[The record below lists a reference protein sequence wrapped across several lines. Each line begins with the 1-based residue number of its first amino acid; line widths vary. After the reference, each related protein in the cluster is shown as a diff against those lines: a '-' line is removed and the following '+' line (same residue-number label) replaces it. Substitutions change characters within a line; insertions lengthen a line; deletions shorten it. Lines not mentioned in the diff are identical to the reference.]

1 MSTMSENKR
10 PRFYLM
16 DGTAFA
22 HRSFHAIK
30 RLTDPEG
37 RPTNAVFGF
46 TKTLLKLLREEAP
59 DYVAV
64 TFDTHAPTFRH
75 DIYAEYKATR
85 KKTPED
91 LVMQMPVIW
100 EVVDAL
106 GIEVVEKDGY
116 EADDLLGT
124 LARRA
129 EEAGMDVVIVT
140 GDKDLL
146 QLISPHTSVYDP
158 QSKSGRCTAENIHE
172 RFGLG
177 AQKVVDVMALWG
189 DSSDNVPGVPGIGEK
204 NAKELVSK
212 YGSLE
217 GLYENVD
224 EIEGKK
230 GETLRENRELA
241 FLSRRL
247 VRIDTD
253 VPLDLR
259 IEGCK
264 FEDVNGERAL
274 PIFKR
279 LNFHSLI
286 KEFAQ
291 SEKEELDYRVVED
304 PDALAH
310 LVEELGAAG
319 SFALD
324 LETTSEIPTQADIV
338 GVSFCFRPQTGVYVP
353 VGHVAAAL
361 LGTDGKQ
368 YKQISHEAFIA
379 SLKPL
384 LEDESVKKTGQNI
397 KYDMVVLARHG
408 VNLRGVDFDTMIA
421 SYLIDPT
428 GGRHNLGDLA
438 LRHLAHKMIPISD
451 LIGKGSKAITMD
463 RVPVDRVAQYCCE
476 DSDVTWRL
484 RELFEPMLEERGLTD
499 LFDEVEIP
507 LVSVLARME
516 LAGVKIDLAVFGQ
529 LASKLNSE
537 IERVAE
543 EIYELADERFN
554 INSSKQLQRVLFDK
568 LGLRRARKTKTGYS
582 TDVAVLER
590 LSAEHPLPEKLL
602 EYRTLE
608 KLRNT
613 YVKSLPKLMNTRTGR
628 IHTSFNQ
635 AVTAT
640 GRLSSSDPN
649 LQNIPIRMELGKQ
662 VRRGFVPGSDDMR
675 FVSADY
681 SQIELRFL
689 AHLSGDKNLTK
700 AFMKGEDIHG
710 ATAAKIFGASK
721 DQVTPEMRRRAK
733 VVNFGIIY
741 GMGPFRLAREFG
753 ISMDEAKRFIESYFN
768 IYPGIMEYIDRT
780 VAEAEEKG
788 YVSTVLNRRRYMPEL
803 RTAKGAER
811 QYAERAAINAPIQ
824 GSAADLIKIAMV
836 RLDAFLAEKHMSTR
850 LLLQVHD
857 ELLLEAPLDE
867 VETVKEETKRIMEN
881 AYTLNVPLKVDIG
894 VGRNWLESHS

>member
-1 MSTMSENKR
+1 
-10 PRFYLM
+10 LM

-46 TKTLLKLLREEAP
+46 TKTLLKLLREETP
-59 DYVAV
+59 DYMAV

-75 DIYAEYKATR
+75 KIYAEYKATR
-85 KKTPED
+85 KKTPDD
-91 LVMQMPVIW
+91 LVAQMPVIR

-106 GIEVVEKDGY
+106 GIQVVEKDGY
-116 EADDLLGT
+116 EADDLIGT

-129 EEAGMDVVIVT
+129 EEAGMDVVIVS

-146 QLISPHTSVYDP
+146 QMVSPHTSVYDP
-158 QSKSGRCTAENIHE
+158 QGKNGPCTAESIRE
-172 RFGLG
+172 RFGLD
-177 AQKVVDVMALWG
+177 ADKIVDVMALWG

-204 NAKELVSK
+204 NARELVSK

-224 EIEGKK
+224 EVKGKK
-230 GETLRENRELA
+230 GESLRENREIA
-241 FLSRRL
+241 FLSRQL
-247 VRIDTD
+247 VCIDTA
-253 VPLDLR
+253 VPLDL
-259 IEGCK
+259 ELEQCK
-264 FEDVNGERAL
+264 FEDVDGDRAL

-279 LNFHSLI
+279 LNFLSLV

-291 SEKEELDYRVVED
+291 SEKEEPEYRVVED
-304 PDALAH
+304 PIELER
-310 LVEELGAAG
+310 LVEELLAVG

-338 GVSFCFRPQTGVYVP
+338 GVSFCFRPHTGVYVP
-353 VGHVAAAL
+353 VGHTEDAL
-361 LGTDGKQ
+361 LGTDGKR
-368 YKQISHEAFIA
+368 YKQVSHETFV
-379 SLKPL
+379 SRLKPV
-384 LEDESVKKTGQNI
+384 LEDESIKKTGQNI
-397 KYDMVVLARHG
+397 KYDMVVLATHG
-408 VNLRGVDFDTMIA
+408 INLRGVDFDTMIA
-421 SYLIDPT
+421 SYLVDPT

-438 LRHLAHKMIPISD
+438 LRHLASKMIPITT
-451 LIGKGSKAITMD
+451 LIGKGSKAVTMD
-463 RVPVDRVAQYCCE
+463 RVPVDRVAKYCCE
-476 DSDVTWRL
+476 DSDIAWRL
-484 RELFEPMLEERGLTD
+484 RKLFDPMLEERGLTD
-499 LFDEVEIP
+499 LFTEVEIP
-507 LVSVLARME
+507 LVSVLAKME
-516 LAGVKIDLAVFGQ
+516 LAGVKIDLTVFGQ

-543 EIYELADERFN
+543 EVYEIAGERFN
-554 INSSKQLQRVLFDK
+554 INSSKQLQRILFDK

-582 TDVAVLER
+582 TDVAVLEQ
-590 LSAEHPLPEKLL
+590 LSGEHPLPEKLL

-613 YVKSLPKLMNTRTGR
+613 YVKSLPKLMNARTGR

-649 LQNIPIRMELGKQ
+649 LQNIPIRMELGRQ

-689 AHLSGDKNLTK
+689 AHLSGDENLTR
-700 AFMKGEDIHG
+700 AFVKGEDIHA
-710 ATAAKIFGASK
+710 ATAARIFGTSEN
-721 DQVTPEMRRRAK
+721 QVTPEMRRRAK

-741 GMGPFRLAREFG
+741 GMGPFRLSREFG
-753 ISMDEAKRFIESYFN
+753 VPLDEAKQFIESYFGV
-768 IYPGIMEYIDRT
+768 YPGIKTYMERT
-780 VAEAEEKG
+780 VAEAEELG

-803 RTAKGAER
+803 RTAKGSDR

-824 GSAADLIKIAMV
+824 GSAADLVKVAMV
-836 RLDAFLAEKHMSTR
+836 RLDSFLVKNGMRTR

-867 VETVKEETKRIMEN
+867 VETVKEETRRIMEN
-881 AYTLNVPLKVDIG
+881 AYPLNVPLKVDIG

>member
-1 MSTMSENKR
+1 MSDKKR
-10 PRFYLM
+10 SRFYLV

-22 HRSFHAIK
+22 HRSFHAIR
-30 RLTDPEG
+30 RLTDLEG

-46 TKTLLKLLREEAP
+46 TKTLLKLIREEMP
-59 DYVAV
+59 DYMAIA
-64 TFDTHAPTFRH
+64 FDTHAPTFRH
-75 DIYAEYKATR
+75 EIYPEYKATR

-91 LVMQMPVIW
+91 LVAQMPVIR
-100 EVVDAL
+100 EVADAL
-106 GIEVVEKDGY
+106 GIQAVEKDGY
-116 EADDLLGT
+116 EADDLIGT
-124 LARRA
+124 LSRRA

-146 QLISPHTSVYDP
+146 QLVSPHTSVYDP
-158 QSKSGRCTAENIHE
+158 QGKSGRCTAENIRD
-172 RFGLG
+172 RFGLS
-177 AQKVVDVMALWG
+177 ADKIVDVMALWG

-204 NAKELVSK
+204 NAKELVSR

-217 GLYENVD
+217 GLYENLGEVK
-224 EIEGKK
+224 GKK
-230 GETLRENRELA
+230 GEALRENRDLA
-241 FLSRRL
+241 FLSRKL
-247 VRIDTD
+247 VCIDRD
-253 VPLDLR
+253 VPFDL
-259 IEGCK
+259 ELEKCK
-264 FEDVNGERAL
+264 FDDVNGERAI

-279 LNFHSLI
+279 LNFLSLVR
-286 KEFAQ
+286 EFAR
-291 SEKEELDYRVVED
+291 SEKEELDYRVAEEPGEVEQ
-304 PDALAH
+304 
-310 LVEELGAAG
+310 LVAELRSAG

-324 LETTSEIPTQADIV
+324 LETTSEIPTQAELV
-338 GVSFCFRPQTGVYVP
+338 GISFSFRPQTGVYVP
-353 VGHVAAAL
+353 VGHTEEAL

-368 YKQISHEAFIA
+368 YKQLSREVFIST
-379 SLKPL
+379 LGPL
-384 LEDESVKKTGQNI
+384 LEDASIKKTGQNI
-397 KYDMVVLARHG
+397 KYDMVVLAAHG

-428 GGRHNLGDLA
+428 GGRHNLDDLA

-451 LIGKGSKAITMD
+451 LIGKGSKAISMD

-476 DSDVTWRL
+476 DSDMTWRL
-484 RELFEPMLEERGLTD
+484 RGLFEPMLEERGLTE
-499 LFDEVEIP
+499 LFTDVEIP

-516 LAGVKIDLAVFGQ
+516 SAGVKIDLTVFGQ
-529 LASKLNSE
+529 LSSKLNSE

-543 EIYELADERFN
+543 EVYEIAGERFN
-554 INSSKQLQRVLFDK
+554 INSSKQLQGILFDK
-568 LGLRRARKTKTGYS
+568 LGLRRVRKTKTGYS
-582 TDVAVLER
+582 TDVAVLEQ
-590 LSAEHPLPEKLL
+590 LSDEHPLPGKLL

-649 LQNIPIRMELGKQ
+649 LQNIPIRMELGRQ
-662 VRRGFVPGSDDMR
+662 VRKGFVPGSQDMR

-689 AHLSGDKNLTK
+689 AHLSGDRNLTR
-700 AFMKGEDIHG
+700 AFRKGEDIHQT
-710 ATAAKIFGASK
+710 TAATIFGASK

-753 ISMDEAKRFIESYFN
+753 ISMDEAKEFISSYFGV
-768 IYPGIMEYIDRT
+768 YPGIKKYIERT
-780 VAEAEEKG
+780 IAEAEEKG
-788 YVSTVLNRRRYMPEL
+788 YVSTILNRRRYMPEL
-803 RTAKGAER
+803 RTAKGSDR

-836 RLDAFLAEKHMSTR
+836 RLDAFLAENDMRTK

-867 VETVKEETKRIMEN
+867 VDTVKEETKRIMER
-881 AYTLNVPLKVDIG
+881 AYPLSVPLKVDIG